1 MGCEIKMY
9 LELALE
15 FATPC
20 PALWKKRRWLVL
32 EETGAFSV
40 STDLLESDL
49 SHPSF
54 TLEA

>member
-1 MGCEIKMY
+1 MY